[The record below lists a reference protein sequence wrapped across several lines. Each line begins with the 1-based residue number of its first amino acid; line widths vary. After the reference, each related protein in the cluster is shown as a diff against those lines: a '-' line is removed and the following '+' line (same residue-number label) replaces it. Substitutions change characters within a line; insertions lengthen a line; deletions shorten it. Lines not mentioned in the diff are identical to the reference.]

1 MKKLTMAIAI
11 AAGVCG
17 MANAQ
22 NTFKASNPGGV
33 YIKGGVNFA
42 NISVHNDGSVND
54 AKTLTTFNVG
64 LLGDI
69 PLADVFSIQ
78 TGLYLNGKG
87 SKTEQYFGSSTDHNF
102 YKVKFNPLY
111 LELPANFVVK
121 LPIDDQARIYFGAGP
136 YVAVGIGGKVKGTQ
150 DVGGIT
156 GTYEKNIVF
165 NDDDPTT
172 GEQEDASVS
181 KLRRFDYGANLV
193 AGIEINRLMLGVNY
207 GLGLAKISS
216 ADDNNNNDK
225 NKYRTFSINAGIRF

>member
-1 MKKLTMAIAI
+1 M
-11 AAGVCG
+11 V
-17 MANAQ
+17 NAQ

-42 NISVHNDGSVND
+42 NISVSSDGSVND

-64 LLGDI
+64 FLGDI
-69 PLADVFSIQ
+69 PLADMFSIQ

-87 SKTEQYFGSSTDHNF
+87 SKTEQYFGSSTDRNF

-121 LPIDDQARIYFGAGP
+121 LPVDNQARVFFGAGP
-136 YVAVGIGGKVKGTQ
+136 YVAMGIGGKVKGTQ
-150 DVGGIT
+150 NIGGIT
-156 GTYEKNIVF
+156 NTYEKNIEF
-165 NDDDPTT
+165 NNDDPTT
-172 GEQEDASVS
+172 GDQEDASVS
-181 KLRRFDYGANLV
+181 KLRRFDYGANLT

-207 GLGLAKISS
+207 GLGMAKIGSTQ
-216 ADDNNNNDK
+216 DNNNDK